1 MATRFVVYHPKKKNL
16 QVEARESA
24 QGKLNA
30 SYRGDDQF
38 STRRV
43 KLISDPGV
51 ENS

>member
-1 MATRFVVYHPKKKNL
+1 MFGCICMYLFHM

-30 SYRGDDQF
+30 SYHDDDQF

-43 KLISDPGV
+43 TLISDPAV
-51 ENS
+51 ENC